1 MCPDG
6 GIGRRT
12 VFRWRRSQGR
22 GGSSP
27 LLGTITFQ
35 TDENAWE
42 SSSKRFTSS
51 ICYDALLHHHDR
63 TSALTPH
70 RSVADRSS
78 ACYVKLPRQSPT
90 GVFLRGNRY
99 YYRRTIPSDVQW
111 ILRRREI
118 WRSLRTDS
126 LSIALRR
133 LPKIAAAIETELEEA
148 RLSVGR
154 DIDQMLLRPLH
165 DDDDERRGTITVIT
179 PMTFGDAYRRYLDDP
194 THAWSPSTREA
205 YETCRRLSVSVIGED
220 SPIATLGRAECRD
233 FLEVLRFLPRNAAKR
248 FPSLSPREASER
260 SRRVGD
266 IGIISAAN
274 ANAIMGNL
282 SSFLNWAVNEEL
294 LDKNPTRGLRLPDKV
309 AKRDK
314 RLPFSAVQLERI
326 FSAPLYVGCLDGL
339 RGYSKL
345 GSERPRNAR
354 YWIPLIGLH
363 TGARLGE
370 ICQLD
375 VTDVRFVNDIP
386 CIVISTTS
394 QVGSTDK
401 RVKTRASERVVPLH
415 RRLMDAGLLSYAA
428 GKQRE
433 GSTKLF
439 DDIEVGERGSRSVV
453 FSKWFTQF
461 LRNCGA
467 RRERTSFHSFRHNF
481 RDELRSAHIEHDIA
495 MMLGGWTMGAAS
507 KSVSEN
513 YGSGHRVEALHD
525 AIEKLQ
531 FADIDLGHLARSAR

>member
-1 MCPDG
+1 
-6 GIGRRT
+6 
-12 VFRWRRSQGR
+12 
-22 GGSSP
+22 
-27 LLGTITFQ
+27 
-35 TDENAWE
+35 
-42 SSSKRFTSS
+42 
-51 ICYDALLHHHDR
+51 
-63 TSALTPH
+63 
-70 RSVADRSS
+70 
-78 ACYVKLPRQSPT
+78 
-90 GVFLRGNRY
+90 
-99 YYRRTIPSDVQW
+99 
-111 ILRRREI
+111 
-118 WRSLRTDS
+118 
-126 LSIALRR
+126 
-133 LPKIAAAIETELEEA
+133 
-148 RLSVGR
+148 
-154 DIDQMLLRPLH
+154 
-165 DDDDERRGTITVIT
+165 
-179 PMTFGDAYRRYLDDP
+179 
-194 THAWSPSTREA
+194 
-205 YETCRRLSVSVIGED
+205 
-220 SPIATLGRAECRD
+220 
-233 FLEVLRFLPRNAAKR
+233 
-248 FPSLSPREASER
+248 
-260 SRRVGD
+260 
-266 IGIISAAN
+266 
-274 ANAIMGNL
+274 MGNL

-439 DDIEVGERGSRSVV
+439 DDIEVGERG
-453 FSKWFTQF
+453 
-461 LRNCGA
+461 
-467 RRERTSFHSFRHNF
+467 
-481 RDELRSAHIEHDIA
+481 
-495 MMLGGWTMGAAS
+495 
-507 KSVSEN
+507 
-513 YGSGHRVEALHD
+513 
-525 AIEKLQ
+525 
-531 FADIDLGHLARSAR
+531 